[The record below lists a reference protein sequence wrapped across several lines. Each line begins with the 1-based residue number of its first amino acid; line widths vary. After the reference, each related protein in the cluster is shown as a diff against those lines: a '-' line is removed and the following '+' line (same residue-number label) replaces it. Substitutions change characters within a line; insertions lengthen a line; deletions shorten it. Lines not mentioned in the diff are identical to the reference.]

1 MRLRLPGNQEVYCSI
16 AGFVVGIL
24 VCLITDI
31 RSFSVDPTTG
41 SIEFRTR
48 EPNDVEYI
56 QSAWE
61 DAARRQILLGTLA
74 NQGVFAVDDPRI
86 AAAIENLC
94 EPIPSTPLEA
104 YLSAAIKCAEQP
116 VPNALRQL
124 ARQKSP
130 PFHTSGRVV
139 SIGVPDTNDQPS
151 VGRANTC
158 QNGEWFRRRVLLT
171 NPLNGF
177 QVTVDA
183 TGHYGQGIC
192 GPIVGAPDIQLN
204 EGDALSIFRLRYIVR
219 RAKALAPS
227 GCKSRPANCRS
238 SRKQSERLMEA
249 TTWTEALCCKR
260 VASGRFSE
268 HAGRNQMNAEQASK
282 KVDAEADPPM

>member
-1 MRLRLPGNQEVYCSI
+1 MRSRYFLACPSSPARRHTPAPPTPTGCSSGCPGTPCLSVAVADEIRFACLCATLVVLRQSLTVAPRNLNAY
-16 AGFVVGIL
+16 GFVVGIL

-94 EPIPSTPLEA
+94 EPIPRTPLEA

-139 SIGVPDTNDQPS
+139 TIGVPDTNDQPS

-204 EGDALSIFRLRYIVR
+204 EGDALSIFDGPIDKFEEAVAIIV
-219 RAKALAPS
+219 
-227 GCKSRPANCRS
+227 N
-238 SRKQSERLMEA
+238 
-249 TTWTEALCCKR
+249 
-260 VASGRFSE
+260 
-268 HAGRNQMNAEQASK
+268 
-282 KVDAEADPPM
+282 